1 MLLEELL
8 KPIIAEKQRLGI
20 PKMVIL
26 NYLKEYIQYL
36 VLNLIYNHPKFKRLV
51 FKGGS
56 CLRVCYHLPRLS
68 EDLDFDYDKKQFS
81 NRLLH
86 DLEKYLADEITSKYF
101 SPLET
106 KIQSTIRLYLKF
118 PLLHKLGLA
127 ETSDSD
133 KLYVKIE
140 AEDAVLSEALF
151 ELTPIS
157 QFGFNFLAYHYDLS
171 TLMAGKIHALLH
183 RLWFK
188 GKEQEIDIKGR
199 DFYDLYWFLQ
209 NKIKPNWRCLKK
221 ITAVKNETE
230 LKNTLMERISKT
242 ITPKKLSYDLKNFL
256 PDPTFV
262 SDFSKNYLELI
273 RSVLLAPTSPA
284 PAR

>member
-8 KPIIAEKQRLGI
+8 KPIIAEKKSLGI
-20 PKMVIL
+20 PKAVIL

-56 CLRVCYHLPRLS
+56 CLRVCYRLPRLS
-68 EDLDFDYDKKQFS
+68 EDLDFDYQKKQFS

-86 DLEKYLADEITSKYF
+86 DLEKYLSDEIRNKYF
-101 SPLET
+101 SLLET
-106 KIQSTIRLYLKF
+106 KIQSTGRLYLKF
-118 PLLHKLGLA
+118 PLLRSLGLA
-127 ETSDSD
+127 EKSNSD

-140 AEDAVLSEALF
+140 TEDAILPEALF
-151 ELTPIS
+151 ELTPVS
-157 QFGFNFLAYHYDLS
+157 QVGFNFLAYHYDLP

-188 GKEQEIDIKGR
+188 GEKQEIDIKGR
-199 DFYDLYWFLQ
+199 DFYDLYWFWQ
-209 NKIKPNWRCLKK
+209 NQVKPNWRCLKK
-221 ITAVKNETE
+221 ITTVKNETE
-230 LKNTLMERISKT
+230 LKTLLMERISKT
-242 ITPKKLSYDLKNFL
+242 VTPQKLSYDLKNFL
-256 PDPTFV
+256 PDSTFV

-273 RSVLLAPTSPA
+273 KRV
-284 PAR
+284 